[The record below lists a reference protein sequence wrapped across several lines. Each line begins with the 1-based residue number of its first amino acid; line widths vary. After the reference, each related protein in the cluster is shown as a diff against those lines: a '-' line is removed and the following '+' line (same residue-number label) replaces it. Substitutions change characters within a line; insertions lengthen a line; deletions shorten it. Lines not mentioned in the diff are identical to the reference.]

1 LGQKSSLHVN
11 NCISTSPGSSDPK
24 LAASAPRLLAV
35 GERKR
40 SGLILC
46 KQHYAEFAGPGAAI
60 CNSFEADY
68 IRIIAIGSP
77 EIVEVQTH
85 EARQQAYGRRI
96 QWVRWLQR
104 IVSEPDANQRA
115 ERLFAGFEEFFGSEV
130 LIGIPND
137 VLALLAGVLPH
148 TISILRS
155 QHQDIERGD
164 GQNCPLSLDW
174 LDVKTISLEGKSGHS
189 EALLTTY
196 SVGGHSLKAFSS
208 LPCSA

>member
-1 LGQKSSLHVN
+1 MTSCITTYPSPSSPE
-11 NCISTSPGSSDPK
+11 STDS
-24 LAASAPRLLAV
+24 LPRLLAV

-46 KQHYAEFAGPGAAI
+46 KEHYAEFAGPGAAI
-60 CNSFEADY
+60 CNPFEAHY
-68 IRIIAIGSP
+68 TKIIALGSP
-77 EIVEVQTH
+77 EIVEIATY
-85 EARQQAYGRRI
+85 EERQQAYGRRI

-104 IVSEPDANQRA
+104 IVTEPESTQRA

-130 LIGIPND
+130 LAGIPND

-148 TISILRS
+148 TIALLRS

-164 GQNCPLSLDW
+164 GQNCYLSSDW
-174 LDVKTISLEGKSGHS
+174 VDVKVLTLDGNKGNVPDILKLTPASRNSLLAG
-189 EALLTTY
+189 
-196 SVGGHSLKAFSS
+196 FNS